1 MLRMGAH
8 KSWLPAWIRCWLM
21 LHRRLTLITEEHEG
35 KPSKQRS
42 RNWLILSHGTHT
54 TALLNSCTATTKLHS
69 LDLHTWRQ
77 ASKCERHYALA
88 RTWCHCNNDNAIK
101 NKKWSLWR
109 WLPNETYKPQNSGD
123 QALVRRRFLF
133 APAFSSPH
141 PFVAFVLSESLET
154 RLKYMYSNETLYFL
168 EEKAS
173 PLFLM
178 MIITS
183 NDQHKALTR
192 KKGPLLGFGL
202 PLFSL
207 LIHA

>member
-133 APAFSSPH
+133 APPLCRFRSIREPGDDAKIHVFQWNTIFSWREGKPSVSYDDH
-141 PFVAFVLSESLET
+141 
-154 RLKYMYSNETLYFL
+154 
-168 EEKAS
+168 
-173 PLFLM
+173 
-178 MIITS
+178 
-183 NDQHKALTR
+183 HKQWSTQSFITR